1 MSKPINPVTIGAF
14 TLGALALLVI
24 GLLLFGGGHLFNSN
38 KTRFVIFFDSSLNGL
53 DVGAP
58 VKMQGVKIGAVT
70 EILLKVDTHSGKVY
84 KPVVIEID
92 RESFAGSND
101 GVISNGITRA
111 QQKRNRDKLV
121 AAGFRARLETQSLLT
136 GLLYV
141 DFDVHKNEPA
151 IYTDLDYKGLVE
163 IPAIPTT
170 ADELRNT
177 VDEIAK
183 KVSALPLEDIIR
195 DAAASMKEIR
205 DILASEDTKKS
216 RAALTKTLEETEK
229 AVAMLNRTLEPLLKD
244 STQTVVSANALVI
257 DSRKMVQDVHKEIG
271 PVLVSVNKSLTAATV
286 ALDRAHVTLT
296 DVSDAVGPDSA
307 LNDTLQSLN
316 DAARSIKELG
326 DYLERHPESLL
337 SGKEQ

>member
-1 MSKPINPVTIGAF
+1 MSKPVNPVTIGAF
-14 TLGALALLVI
+14 TLGALTLLVI
-24 GLLLFGGGHLFNSN
+24 GLLIFGGGKLFNSN
-38 KTRFVIFFDSSLNGL
+38 KAHFVIFFDSSLNGL

-70 EILLKVDTHSGKVY
+70 DIALEINPQTGKVY

-92 RESFAGSND
+92 RENFVDANN
-101 GVISNGITRA
+101 GVMNKGITRA
-111 QQKRNRDKLV
+111 QQKKNRDKLV

-136 GLLYV
+136 GLLYI
-141 DFDVHKNEPA
+141 DFDVHKDEPA
-151 IYTDLDYKGLVE
+151 IYVGLDYKGLVE

-177 VDEIAK
+177 FDEIAK
-183 KVSALPLEDIIR
+183 KVSTLPLEDIIR

-205 DILASEDTKKS
+205 DLLASEDVKRS
-216 RAALTKTLEETEK
+216 RVSLAKTLEETEK
-229 AVAMLNRTLEPLLKD
+229 TVAMLNRTLEPLLVD
-244 STQTVVSANALVI
+244 SAQTVVSANALVV
-257 DSRKMVQDVHKEIG
+257 DSRKMVQDLHKEIG
-271 PVLVSVNKSLTAATV
+271 PVLVSVNKSLTAATL
-286 ALDRAHVTLT
+286 ALDRAHLTLT
-296 DVSDAVGPDSA
+296 DVSDAVGPDST

-326 DYLERHPESLL
+326 DYLERHPEALV